1 MIRPGA
7 RAALL
12 LMVLPTLLP
21 FLAASLAPTRAHAL
35 NAREPSMSPAA
46 RPSLGTPGGAA
57 AARSLASIT
66 PKSEKEKESLPR
78 ARAGDELPEP
88 PDNDRDRPRILH
100 IQEVLRDIV
109 HGATL
114 NRLRVGMRVVDARS
128 GRLLFGRRGAA
139 LMDPASNQKV
149 LATATAIMRLGSDW
163 RFRTELTG
171 PEPDVDGVIKGDVYL
186 RGSGDPTMRSPDLE
200 VMAQHLARRGV
211 RRIQGAVIADTRRI
225 GADEAAID
233 AIPDASGG
241 GDASDRGGANA
252 RPPLVVN
259 RGFMQVRVRPG
270 GSAGS
275 FPEITTTPNDDSFE
289 IRNTARTGASGTSK
303 INVDVSLDGTKI
315 RVDVSGTILAGQLGF
330 VFRRKVPH
338 QALYAASLLRASLIQ
353 AGVQVLEPARVG
365 TTPAG
370 GALIERHESE
380 PLGILLRKINK
391 DSDNDQAERVLE
403 AAGAEVYGGAPTPEK
418 GVRLLREVIG
428 ELGLTSGSYVSRNGS
443 GLGHANRITAEAM
456 ASLLRA
462 LYLDPRIGPEI
473 LQSLS
478 VGGVDG
484 TTRNRFKGSPAAK
497 HVRAKTGTLV
507 GNSCLSGYVGD
518 GSDVLVFTILVEGLS
533 SKGILR
539 AVRGAQVGAVN
550 AMMRYVREG
559 AGQKIDAAPGFND
572 ADTATD
578 YENGDE
584 SFMETDGE
592 MIDGETTSR
601 AGEDAVDAL
610 LRKEHVSSPGK
621 GQPKSDPKK

>member
-1 MIRPGA
+1 LLL
-7 RAALL
+7 ALL
-12 LMVLPTLLP
+12 PTSLP
-21 FLAASLAPTRAHAL
+21 FWVASLAPVRAHAV
-35 NAREPSMSPAA
+35 NAREPLGPASGPPLA
-46 RPSLGTPGGAA
+46 VPGGDGAS
-57 AARSLASIT
+57 RKLASIA
-66 PKSEKEKESLPR
+66 PKTEKEKESLPR
-78 ARAGDELPEP
+78 ARAGDELPQP
-88 PDNDRDRPRILH
+88 ADNDRDRPRILH

-171 PEPDVDGVIKGDVYL
+171 PEPNVDGLIKGDVYL

-200 VMAQHLARRGV
+200 MMAQRMARRGI
-211 RRIQGAVIADTRRI
+211 RRIEGAVIADTRRI
-225 GADEAAID
+225 GAEEAAID
-233 AIPDASGG
+233 AGGEGSGG
-241 GDASDRGGANA
+241 DPSDRGGSTT

-270 GSAGS
+270 SSAGS
-275 FPEITTTPNDDSFE
+275 FPDITTTPNDDSFE
-289 IRNTARTGASGTSK
+289 IRNTARTRTSGTSK
-303 INVDVSLDGTKI
+303 INVDVSLSGTKI
-315 RVDVSGTILAGQLGF
+315 RVDVSGTILVGQLGF
-330 VFRRKVPH
+330 AFRRKVPH

-370 GALIERHESE
+370 AAMIERHESE

-428 ELGLTSGSYVSRNGS
+428 ELGLTPGSYVSRNGS

-456 ASLLRA
+456 STLLRA

-497 HVRAKTGTLV
+497 HVRAKTGTLI
-507 GNSCLSGYVGD
+507 GKSCLSGYVGD
-518 GSDVLVFTILVEGLS
+518 GSDVLVFSILVEGLS

-559 AGQKIDAAPGFND
+559 AGQKIDGGPGAVEPETAP
-572 ADTATD
+572 D

-592 MIDGETTSR
+592 MVDGESTSR
-601 AGEDAVDAL
+601 AGEDSVDAV
-610 LRKEHVSSPGK
+610 LRKEHLSTSAK
-621 GQPKSDPKK
+621 AAPKSDGKK

>member
-1 MIRPGA
+1 M
-7 RAALL
+7 
-12 LMVLPTLLP
+12 LLP
-21 FLAASLAPTRAHAL
+21 ASLMILATSLAPARAHAV
-35 NAREPSMSPAA
+35 NAREPVSTTSGASSLAA
-46 RPSLGTPGGAA
+46 PGGDGAS
-57 AARSLASIT
+57 RKLASIA
-66 PKSEKEKESLPR
+66 PKTEKEKESLPR
-78 ARAGDELPEP
+78 ARAGDELPQP
-88 PDNDRDRPRILH
+88 ADNDRDRPRILRV
-100 IQEVLRDIV
+100 QEMLRDIV

-114 NRLRVGMRVVDARS
+114 NRLRVGMRVVEARS

-171 PEPDVDGVIKGDVYL
+171 PEPNADGVIKGDVYL

-200 VMAQHLARRGV
+200 MMAQRLARRGI
-211 RRIQGAVIADTRRI
+211 RRIEGAVIADTRRI
-225 GADEAAID
+225 GADEAATD
-233 AIPDASGG
+233 AGADGAGG
-241 GDASDRGGANA
+241 GESSERGGSNA

-270 GSAGS
+270 SSAGS

-289 IRNTARTGASGTSK
+289 IRNTARTRASGTAK
-303 INVDVSLDGTKI
+303 INVDVSLSGTKI
-315 RVDVSGTILAGQLGF
+315 RVDVSGTILVGQLGF
-330 VFRRKVPH
+330 AFKRKVPH
-338 QALYAASLLRASLIQ
+338 QALYAASLLRASLVQ
-353 AGVQVLEPARVG
+353 AGVVVLEPARVG

-370 GALIERHESE
+370 ASLIERHESE

-403 AAGAEVYGGAPTPEK
+403 AAGAEVYGGAPTPDK

-428 ELGLTSGSYVSRNGS
+428 ELGLTPGSYVSRNGS

-484 TTRNRFKGSPAAK
+484 TTRNRFKGSLAAK
-497 HVRAKTGTLV
+497 HVRAKTGTLI
-507 GNSCLSGYVGD
+507 GKSCLSGYVGD
-518 GSDVLVFTILVEGLS
+518 GSDVLVFSILVEGLS

-559 AGQKIDAAPGFND
+559 TGQKIDSAGFNES
-572 ADTATD
+572 DTATD

-592 MIDGETTSR
+592 MIDGETTTR
-601 AGEDAVDAL
+601 AGEDPVDAV
-610 LRKEHVSSPGK
+610 LRKEHVGTP
-621 GQPKSDPKK
+621 PAKK

>member
-1 MIRPGA
+1 VIRSNA
-7 RAALL
+7 LAALL
-12 LMVLPTLLP
+12 LAMLPMS
-21 FLAASLAPTRAHAL
+21 AASLVPRAHAV
-35 NAREPSMSPAA
+35 NAREPVAPAMSA
-46 RPSLGTPGGAA
+46 PGGDGAS
-57 AARSLASIT
+57 RKLASIA
-66 PKSEKEKESLPR
+66 PKSEKDKENLPR
-78 ARAGDELPEP
+78 ARAGDELPQP
-88 PDNDRDRPRILH
+88 ADNDRDRPRILH

-109 HGATL
+109 HGAAL
-114 NRLRVGMRVVDARS
+114 NRLRVGMRVVEARS
-128 GRLLFGRRGAA
+128 GRLLFGRRPAA

-171 PEPDVDGVIKGDVYL
+171 PEPNVDGVIKGDVYL

-200 VMAQHLARRGV
+200 AMAQRLARRGI
-211 RRIQGAVIADTRRI
+211 RRIEGGVIADTRRI
-225 GADEAAID
+225 GIEEAASD
-233 AIPDASGG
+233 SGSDG
-241 GDASDRGGANA
+241 SAAGDSGDRGGSTT

-270 GSAGS
+270 SSPGS
-275 FPEITTTPNDDSFE
+275 FAEITTTPNDDSFE
-289 IRNTARTGASGTSK
+289 IRNTTRTRASGTSK
-303 INVDVSLDGTKI
+303 VDVDVSLNGTKI
-315 RVDVSGTILAGQLGF
+315 RVDVSGTILVGQLGF
-330 VFRRKVPH
+330 AFKRKVPH

-370 GALIERHESE
+370 AAMIERHESE

-391 DSDNDQAERVLE
+391 ESDNDQAERVLE
-403 AAGAEVYGGAPTPEK
+403 AAGAEVYGGAPTPDK

-428 ELGLTSGSYVSRNGS
+428 ELGLSPASYVSRNGS

-456 ASLLRA
+456 ATLLRS

-497 HVRAKTGTLV
+497 RVRAKTGTLI
-507 GNSCLSGYVGD
+507 GKSCLSGYVGD
-518 GSDVLVFTILVEGLS
+518 GSDVLVFSILVEGLS

-559 AGQKIDAAPGFND
+559 AGQKLDVPGGVNEPD
-572 ADTATD
+572 TD

-592 MIDGETTSR
+592 MVDGETTSR
-601 AGEDAVDAL
+601 AGEDSVDAV
-610 LRKEHVSSPGK
+610 LRKEHIGSSA
-621 GQPKSDPKK
+621 KSDSKK

>member
-1 MIRPGA
+1 VIRSNALAPLLL
-7 RAALL
+7 ALL
-12 LMVLPTLLP
+12 PVSV
-21 FLAASLAPTRAHAL
+21 AAVAPVRAHAV
-35 NAREPSMSPAA
+35 NAREPVSSAPG
-46 RPSLGTPGGAA
+46 PSLAAPGGDAA
-57 AARSLASIT
+57 SRRLASIA
-66 PKSEKEKESLPR
+66 PKTEKDKESLPR
-78 ARAGDELPEP
+78 ARAGDELPQP
-88 PDNDRDRPRILH
+88 ADNDRDRPRILH

-128 GRLLFGRRGAA
+128 GRLLFGRRPAA

-171 PEPDVDGVIKGDVYL
+171 PEPNVDGVIKGDVYL

-200 VMAQHLARRGV
+200 MMAQRLARRGI
-211 RRIQGAVIADTRRI
+211 RRIEGAVIADTRRI
-225 GADEAAID
+225 GVEEAVSD
-233 AIPDASGG
+233 SGGDGSGG
-241 GDASDRGGANA
+241 GDSGGSTT

-289 IRNTARTGASGTSK
+289 IRNTARTRTSGPSK
-303 INVDVSLDGTKI
+303 INVDVSLNGTKI
-315 RVDVSGTILAGQLGF
+315 RVDVSGTILVGQLGF
-330 VFRRKVPH
+330 AFRRKVPH

-370 GALIERHESE
+370 ETMIERHESE

-391 DSDNDQAERVLE
+391 ESDNDQAERVLE

-428 ELGLTSGSYVSRNGS
+428 ELGLPPGSYVSHNGS

-456 ASLLRA
+456 STLLRA

-497 HVRAKTGTLV
+497 RVRAKTGTLI
-507 GNSCLSGYVGD
+507 GKSCLSGYVGD
-518 GSDVLVFTILVEGLS
+518 GSDVLVFSILVEGLS

-559 AGQKIDAAPGFND
+559 AGQKLDAGPGANEPD
-572 ADTATD
+572 TD

-592 MIDGETTSR
+592 MVDGETTSR
-601 AGEDAVDAL
+601 AGEESVDAV
-610 LRKEHVSSPGK
+610 LRKEHVGTPVK